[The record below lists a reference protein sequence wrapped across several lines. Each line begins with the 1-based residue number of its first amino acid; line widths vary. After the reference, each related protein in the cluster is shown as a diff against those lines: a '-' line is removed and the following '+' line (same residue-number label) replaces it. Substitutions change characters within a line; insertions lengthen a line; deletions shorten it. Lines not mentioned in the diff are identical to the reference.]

1 MGLRSE
7 GGDVGQDGTM
17 DATER
22 HLAKIQG
29 ANKNGSFCKYQ
40 RCVVERA
47 A

>member
-22 HLAKIQG
+22 RLAKIQG
-29 ANKNGSFCKYQ
+29 ANKKWVFL
-40 RCVVERA
+40 
-47 A
+47 